1 MATYFS
7 YFPNV
12 YVGEGINDDEAF
24 RYRLVKNIFRR
35 MKVRED
41 LKDYITLTELFTI
54 EDGDRPSDVAARF
67 YSDPFLDWV
76 ILLANNITDIYEE
89 WPIQQEL
96 LYDRVKQKY
105 DEPDAIHHWE
115 TNKILLDDGEVYMRK
130 GIVVNESFRTV
141 MPDGTEKNKTESIYP
156 VSNYEHEEFENE
168 KKRFISLPTPPIVEL
183 MLTDIGQKLA
193 YEPHPELDIFGDKK
207 TESSIIA
214 RFLDQ
219 VGYVSGSVTVSQG
232 AETVSSYDFGPTA
245 SGTVGTVT
253 STAASTTTS
262 TTTPT
267 PTPTPAPTPTPTP
280 TPSPTPSGGGGGYSG
295 GY

>member
-1 MATYFS
+1 
-7 YFPNV
+7 
-12 YVGEGINDDEAF
+12 
-24 RYRLVKNIFRR
+24 
-35 MKVRED
+35 
-41 LKDYITLTELFTI
+41 
-54 EDGDRPSDVAARF
+54 
-67 YSDPFLDWV
+67 
-76 ILLANNITDIYEE
+76 
-89 WPIQQEL
+89 
-96 LYDRVKQKY
+96 
-105 DEPDAIHHWE
+105 
-115 TNKILLDDGEVYMRK
+115 
-130 GIVVNESFRTV
+130 
-141 MPDGTEKNKTESIYP
+141 
-156 VSNYEHEEFENE
+156 
-168 KKRFISLPTPPIVEL
+168 